1 MGEYNDT
8 IKYWDNIFGQAN
20 ISDPRKVIKIQKI
33 EDGISWLAKDSKSI
47 IDFGCGNGAVLLRS
61 LYKGIDYGYG
71 IDISNNAIKIANK
84 IIREFNLENKVDLI
98 CGGIGKL
105 NEIDNNFFESAILFN
120 ILDNLEP
127 EDSINLIKQI
137 HRIVK
142 PNGKILLKLNPYITA
157 EERKEYNFIEIF
169 QEFYKEESGLYLWN
183 LTEAKLHEIIS
194 PYFIIEKH
202 EKIEFKEF
210 NTINRMYY
218 LRNK

>member
-8 IKYWDNIFGQAN
+8 IKYWNNIFGQAN

-157 EERKEYNFIEIF
+157 EERKEYNFIEIS

-183 LTEAKLHEIIS
+183 LTEDKVHEIIS
-194 PYFIIEKH
+194 PYFIIERY
-202 EKIEFKEF
+202 EIIEFKEF